1 MTGADEPSP
10 ILLDRKDGVLLIT
23 LNRPPANA
31 INLSLSHA
39 VAAALATLQSDEELF
54 AGIITANG
62 DRIFSAG
69 WDLKEASRE
78 ETSSS
83 TDWGPGGFAGITE
96 FFDLKKP
103 VIAAVNGAAVGG
115 GFEIA
120 LACDVIV
127 ASDNAFFALPEMAI
141 CTLPIA
147 GGLQRLPRKVPQ
159 NIAFEMLLTGRR
171 MTAEE
176 GARWGL
182 INRVVRRDRLLEEA
196 QALARSFANHS
207 PVAIH
212 ALKEALRAMDGR
224 SIEDAFH
231 VAAANR
237 LPHRK
242 RMLASPD
249 RLEGPR
255 AFSEKR
261 KPVWQSR

>member
-1 MTGADEPSP
+1 MTGTDGSSH
-10 ILLDRKDGVLLIT
+10 ILTERRDGVLLIK

-31 INLSLSHA
+31 INLSLSRGLA
-39 VAAALATLQSDEELF
+39 EALTMLQSDEGLF

-78 ETSSS
+78 ETSSL

-120 LACDVIV
+120 LASDLIV
-127 ASDNAFFALPEMAI
+127 ASDNAFFALPEMSV

-147 GGLQRLPRKVPQ
+147 GGLQRLPKKLPQ

-182 INRVVRRDRLLEEA
+182 VNRVVPRGRLVEEA
-196 QALARSFANHS
+196 QALARSFADHS

-224 SIEDAFH
+224 SIEDAFN

-255 AFSEKR
+255 AFAEKR